1 MTVFGTEPVKD
12 VKIQYKKFQVNKTPI
27 EIFAN
32 IYSEFD
38 NCFILESVIGP
49 KKLSEYSF
57 IGFNPETNINIKNSH
72 MKITNINGGK
82 NSYKI
87 NDPIKSIQQVLNKRV
102 KDGGTARFTGGGVG
116 YISYNTV
123 RNMEKSL
130 AKSTYE
136 SEYPD
141 VEMGIYEDGIIINHT
156 NNEAYYFHVGKNR
169 FKDLTEV
176 IRKKS
181 TVDKLNYSN
190 LKTNMSREKYERAV
204 TKIKEHIVDGDIF
217 QAVLARKIEFNLKGQ
232 ILGFYKQLREIN
244 PSPYMYIVKMGKRA
258 IVGSSPEMLV
268 RVIKK
273 RVETFPIAGTRPI
286 GDNKLLNRK
295 LANELLSDPKDKS
308 EHVMLVDLARN
319 DVGKISVPGT
329 VKVPEFMKVHQYS
342 HVQHI
347 VSQVIGEISNKY
359 NSYDALKAVFP
370 AGTVS
375 GAPKIRAMELIDKF
389 EVSARGPYA
398 GALGYFSFNGNSDFA
413 ITIRTLTINNQQ
425 ATLQVGAGIVAE
437 SIPKMEWKETE
448 QKAQVILKTLEKS
461 TE

>member
-1 MTVFGTEPVKD
+1 MTVFGTEPIKD
-12 VKIQYKKFQVNKTPI
+12 VKIQYKKFRVNKTPI

-72 MKITNINGGK
+72 MKMTDINGKK

-87 NDPIKSIQQVLNKRV
+87 NDPIKAIQKVLNKRV
-102 KDGGTARFTGGGVG
+102 KDDGAARFTGGGVG

-176 IRKKS
+176 IRKNS
-181 TVDKLNYSN
+181 TLDKLNYSN

-217 QAVLARKIEFNLKGQ
+217 QAVLARKIEFNLNGQ
-232 ILGFYKQLREIN
+232 ILGFYKQLRKIN
-244 PSPYMYIVKMGKRA
+244 P
-258 IVGSSPEMLV
+258 
-268 RVIKK
+268 
-273 RVETFPIAGTRPI
+273 
-286 GDNKLLNRK
+286 
-295 LANELLSDPKDKS
+295 
-308 EHVMLVDLARN
+308 
-319 DVGKISVPGT
+319 
-329 VKVPEFMKVHQYS
+329 
-342 HVQHI
+342 
-347 VSQVIGEISNKY
+347 
-359 NSYDALKAVFP
+359 
-370 AGTVS
+370 
-375 GAPKIRAMELIDKF
+375 
-389 EVSARGPYA
+389 
-398 GALGYFSFNGNSDFA
+398 
-413 ITIRTLTINNQQ
+413 
-425 ATLQVGAGIVAE
+425 
-437 SIPKMEWKETE
+437 
-448 QKAQVILKTLEKS
+448 
-461 TE
+461 